1 MYAPEPFDMD
11 LNLFLIQKKE
21 IMLHQE
27 EEDDPNDQNDQND
40 SEQEQILLIHELYA
54 RPRHIRDFITLTS
67 IVAMEDSQRNRF
79 LRSMIDTYYCT
90 ATTAAAGAG
99 GGATLSSST
108 FEILILMHQQNK
120 NQHLCTSTTLIQ
132 KMICNDDIF

>member
-27 EEDDPNDQNDQND
+27 EEDDPNDQND
-40 SEQEQILLIHELYA
+40 SEQILLIHELYA

-90 ATTAAAGAG
+90 ATTATTAG

>member
-27 EEDDPNDQNDQND
+27 EDDQNDQND

-54 RPRHIRDFITLTS
+54 GPRHIRDFITLTS

-90 ATTAAAGAG
+90 ATTATTAG

-132 KMICNDDIF
+132 KMICNDDIL

>member
-27 EEDDPNDQNDQND
+27 EEDDPNDQNDP
-40 SEQEQILLIHELYA
+40 EQILLIHELYA
-54 RPRHIRDFITLTS
+54 GPRHIRDFITLTS

-90 ATTAAAGAG
+90 ATTATTAG

>member
-21 IMLHQE
+21 IMLHQ

-90 ATTAAAGAG
+90 ATTATTAG

-132 KMICNDDIF
+132 NVICNDDMF